1 MNSAKKGLFWAN
13 LSTILMSSSGVLG
26 RLITIPSPVT
36 TLLRCVFGA
45 AFLTFL
51 SLALGRSLNV
61 DFKRHYK
68 TMLVCGF
75 FLALHWS
82 TYFYALQISNVSITI
97 MSVFT
102 YSIMTTLLEPLFFGG
117 RMERFNL
124 FNSVVVV
131 IGLIILVPDFNLENR
146 HTMGI
151 IVGLFSG
158 LCYAI
163 RNITSKK
170 LVEHMPGE
178 IALISQLV
186 ISSILLMPAIFYFDF
201 NISQDQWIYIGIL
214 SVLVTVLGHLALIFA
229 FKNLSTSSASIL
241 TSIQP
246 VYAILLAVV
255 IVDEVLETN
264 VIIGGGLILIA
275 VVLQNL
281 LPTFMKKKS
290 KE

>member
-1 MNSAKKGLFWAN
+1 MKSANKGLFWAN

-51 SLALGRSLNV
+51 SLALGRPLNV
-61 DFKRHYK
+61 DFKRHFK
-68 TMLVCGF
+68 TILVCGF
-75 FLALHWS
+75 FLAVHWS

-97 MSVFT
+97 MTVFT
-102 YSIMTTLLEPLFFGG
+102 YPIITTLLEPLFFGG
-117 RMERFNL
+117 RMERCNL
-124 FNSVVVV
+124 FNSVVVL
-131 IGLIILVPDFNLENR
+131 IGVIILVPDFNLDNPY
-146 HTMGI
+146 TMGI
-151 IVGLFSG
+151 VVGLFSA

-170 LVEHMPGE
+170 LVEHMSSE

-186 ISSILLMPAIFYFDF
+186 ISSFILLPAIFYFDL
-201 NISQDQWIYIGIL
+201 NISQYQWIYIGIL
-214 SVLVTVLGHLALIFA
+214 SVLVTVLGHLALLFA
-229 FKNLSTSSASIL
+229 FKNLSTSTASIL

-246 VYAILLAVV
+246 LYAILLAVV
-255 IVDEVLETN
+255 IVDEVLEMN
-264 VIIGGGLILIA
+264 VIIGGGLILMA

-281 LPTFMKKKS
+281 LPSFMKKQPI
-290 KE
+290 E